1 MRSTMTVRN
10 AIAAAILALALGAM
24 AACSGPAAPPPV
36 QPSRAPGVPPQA
48 RTAGTDARACAIAP
62 SAMVAAAL
70 KLPVGRVMG
79 TVEGPV
85 TVCAYTGRYEV
96 LVRFQHDESASEFAA
111 ARQST
116 GARHQLVTAVTG
128 LGHGAYLATY
138 TLAKPPQNTLAVRHG
153 RFAIFITSPAALAAE
168 RKLMRRLLART

>member
-1 MRSTMTVRN
+1 
-10 AIAAAILALALGAM
+10 
-24 AACSGPAAPPPV
+24 
-36 QPSRAPGVPPQA
+36 
-48 RTAGTDARACAIAP
+48 
-62 SAMVAAAL
+62 MVAAAL
-70 KLPVGRVMG
+70 KLPVGRVVG

-111 ARQST
+111 AKRST

-138 TLAKPPQNTLAVRHG
+138 TLAKPQQNTLAVRHG
-153 RFAIFITSPAALAAE
+153 RFAIFITSPAALGAE